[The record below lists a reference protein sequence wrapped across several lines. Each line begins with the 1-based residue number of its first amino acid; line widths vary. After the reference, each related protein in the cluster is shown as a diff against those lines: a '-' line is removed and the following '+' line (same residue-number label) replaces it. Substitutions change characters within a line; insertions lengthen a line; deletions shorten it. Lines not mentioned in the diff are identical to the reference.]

1 MKIIVNDSFEITYD
15 ETKAEQIK
23 KDLPDYI
30 RKEKRLRKRLFTL
43 KVISFIATLGL
54 LISTFVLVQKDK
66 NYAGLLIPFILLAG
80 FSMFLKLYDKAK
92 FLSNKEVLNFENNYA
107 KNYIDL
113 INYLKN
119 YRLISVVETWGGFI
133 FSFIDEN
140 EYVYKITFDN
150 KCEKYYTIRQK
161 YKDNKTKVID
171 LTTFDWKKDLEKI
184 FE

>member
-1 MKIIVNDSFEITYD
+1 MKIIVNDSFEIAYD

-92 FLSNKEVLNFENNYA
+92 FLSNKEVLNFENN
-107 KNYIDL
+107 
-113 INYLKN
+113 
-119 YRLISVVETWGGFI
+119 
-133 FSFIDEN
+133 
-140 EYVYKITFDN
+140 
-150 KCEKYYTIRQK
+150 
-161 YKDNKTKVID
+161 
-171 LTTFDWKKDLEKI
+171 
-184 FE
+184 